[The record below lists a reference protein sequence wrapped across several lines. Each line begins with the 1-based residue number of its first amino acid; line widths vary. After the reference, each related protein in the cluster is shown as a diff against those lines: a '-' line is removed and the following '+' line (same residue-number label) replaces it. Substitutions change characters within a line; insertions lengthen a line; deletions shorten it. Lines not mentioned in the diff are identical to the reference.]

1 MSREARERGK
11 ETSPRPLF
19 TFWKSFIWSQRVQY
33 ILTAFNL
40 AYNEKKLPK
49 TLENWSR
56 DMLNFNF
63 FKKGLG
69 IVFPQG
75 FMYDCSRK
83 MFLMIYSINW
93 LKFIIW
99 LSLLLEILGN
109 MCIAIVFSR
118 LWCHN
123 FEINLICLIKP
134 FFYKTKKLRQKCK

>member
-1 MSREARERGK
+1 MSREARERGN

-19 TFWKSFIWSQRVQY
+19 TFWKSFIWDQSKGSTASVYFDSVQLG
-33 ILTAFNL
+33 IQW
-40 AYNEKKLPK
+40 KKLPK
-49 TLENWSR
+49 TLENWST

-63 FKKGLG
+63 LKKGLG

-75 FMYDCSRK
+75 FMHDCSRK

-109 MCIAIVFSR
+109 MCIAIVFPR
-118 LWCHN
+118 LWCHKFWN
-123 FEINLICLIKP
+123 
-134 FFYKTKKLRQKCK
+134 